1 MGSRCGHGGLCPGRQ
16 RTSQTAGRALFAKA
30 GQCLQAGGTLSG
42 AAVGVEAAA
51 GQLQHIGL
59 LGLFGL
65 LDPAGQA
72 RQAGFHIQPGRQLR
86 PVEHQFTAFPAVG
99 KFAGLGHSLRMAGDG
114 PPGQPSQRVAGAVG
128 AQVAEIIAA
137 MLMLLG
143 MAGGIMGLG
152 QGAGRILGGRPGQHA
167 GGQNGG
173 DGDDTPDSMMEAAT
187 SAEAPSILNLRR
199 MSVDDVAVTKADIV
213 AVPVTV
219 GLLELVEVFREH
231 GYSRVPVYRGN
242 LDQPLGLVHL
252 KDLALKHGF
261 APKGAPRFALRPL
274 LRPLLYVPGSM
285 PIGALLQQMQQKRI
299 HMALV
304 IDEYGGVD
312 GLVTIEDLIEQ
323 VIGEIDDEHDES
335 EDGLWVQERP
345 GQWLVL
351 ARAPIDRVEAEI
363 GGDLTIEA
371 AQAEMAANA

>member
-1 MGSRCGHGGLCPGRQ
+1 MNDPQSPGEATGDAEPPSPNRTQPLQPLAEWGAGTPESR
-16 RTSQTAGRALFAKA
+16 
-30 GQCLQAGGTLSG
+30 
-42 AAVGVEAAA
+42 
-51 GQLQHIGL
+51 
-59 LGLFGL
+59 
-65 LDPAGQA
+65 DPPA
-72 RQAGFHIQPGRQLR
+72 RGFL
-86 PVEHQFTAFPAVG
+86 
-99 KFAGLGHSLRMAGDG
+99 
-114 PPGQPSQRVAGAVG
+114 
-128 AQVAEIIAA
+128 
-137 MLMLLG
+137 
-143 MAGGIMGLG
+143 
-152 QGAGRILGGRPGQHA
+152 GRILRTLGPLA
-167 GGQNGG
+167 PESE
-173 DGDDTPDSMMEAAT
+173 DAPDSMMEAAT

-285 PIGALLQQMQQKRI
+285 PIGALLQQMQLKRI

-363 GGDLTIEA
+363 GVKLVSGVYEEEIDTLGGLIFMLAGHVPVRGEVVTDDSGVQFEVVDADARRIKRVRLRLPGTAPGGTIA
-371 AQAEMAANA
+371 